1 MERSKMK
8 RINIIIDSDLY
19 DKARAI
25 AFIKRES
32 ISEIIRKAL
41 REWMAKNLGKKAE
54 TLLSEHDEERL
65 LKILE
70 SDEFLSSLKAKKSL
84 GL

>member
-1 MERSKMK
+1 MK
-8 RINIIIDSDLY
+8 RINIIIESDLY

-54 TLLSEHDEERL
+54 ILLSEHDEERL

-70 SDEFLSSLKAKKSL
+70 SDEFLPSPKAKKSL

>member
-1 MERSKMK
+1 MK
-8 RINIIIDSDLY
+8 RINIIIESDLY

-41 REWMAKNLGKKAE
+41 RECMAKNLGKKAE
-54 TLLSEHDEERL
+54 ILLSEHDEERL

-70 SDEFLSSLKAKKSL
+70 SDEFLPSPKAKKSL